1 MLVLAAILRAASEKY
16 DWAVLQD
23 RCQLQFLFS
32 VLWNKRLVM
41 FCYIMFTYGLSVFF
55 Q

>member
-1 MLVLAAILRAASEKY
+1 MLVLAAILRAASEIY

-23 RCQLQFLFS
+23 RCQLQFLF

-41 FCYIMFTYGLSVFF
+41 LCYIMFTYGLSVFF